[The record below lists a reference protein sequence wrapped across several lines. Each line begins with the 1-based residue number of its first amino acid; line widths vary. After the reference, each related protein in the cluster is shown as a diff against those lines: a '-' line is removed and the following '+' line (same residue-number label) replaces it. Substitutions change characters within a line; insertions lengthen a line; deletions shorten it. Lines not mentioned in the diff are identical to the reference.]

1 MGIESCPD
9 GRLSVLCRS
18 LLLYE
23 RVERDVDGFGVEDV
37 EITEVAEKAEI
48 TEVAEKAEITEVA
61 EKAEI
66 TEVAEMAEMF
76 QMIIRRTAR
85 HVLRPITEC
94 VRGIRMTARHVIRM
108 VSEMAEAF
116 SKTTRHVM

>member
-9 GRLSVLCRS
+9 GCLCVLCGS

-23 RVERDVDGFGVEDV
+23 RVERDVNGFRVEDV

-66 TEVAEMAEMF
+66 TEVAKMAEMF
-76 QMIIRRTAR
+76 RMIIRRTTR
-85 HVLRPITEC
+85 HVLRPITE
-94 VRGIRMTARHVIRM
+94 
-108 VSEMAEAF
+108 
-116 SKTTRHVM
+116 

>member
-9 GRLSVLCRS
+9 GRLCVLCGS

-23 RVERDVDGFGVEDV
+23 RVERDVYGFGVKDV
-37 EITEVAEKAEI
+37 EITK
-48 TEVAEKAEITEVA
+48 VA

-76 QMIIRRTAR
+76 RMIFQ
-85 HVLRPITEC
+85 
-94 VRGIRMTARHVIRM
+94 MTARHVIQPLAEKAE

-116 SKTTRHVM
+116 SKTARHVM

>member
-9 GRLSVLCRS
+9 GRLCVLCGS

-23 RVERDVDGFGVEDV
+23 CVERDVYGFGFKDV
-37 EITEVAEKAEI
+37 EITEVAKKA
-48 TEVAEKAEITEVA
+48 K
-61 EKAEI
+61 I
-66 TEVAEMAEMF
+66 TEVAEMAKMF
-76 QMIIRRTAR
+76 RMIIRRTAR
-85 HVLRPITEC
+85 HVLQPITEC

-116 SKTTRHVM
+116 SKTARHVM

>member
-1 MGIESCPD
+1 LSHNESCPD
-9 GRLSVLCRS
+9 GRLCVFCGS

-23 RVERDVDGFGVEDV
+23 RVERDVYGFGVKDV
-37 EITEVAEKAEI
+37 EITK
-48 TEVAEKAEITEVA
+48 VA

-85 HVLRPITEC
+85 HVLWPITEY
-94 VRGIRMTARHVIRM
+94 VRGVRMTTRHVIRR

-116 SKTTRHVM
+116 SKTARHVM